1 MRKIVDW
8 RPLAVDDTRTGSV
21 LTVQRPPKQW
31 RDLLGLLSHF
41 DGRLSWCL
49 LCRLPKM
56 LRSDPTKS
64 ARFNKM
70 KSPTLFYIAFFS
82 YAVYYLVVIVSSIY
96 LCNQSS

>member
-31 RDLLGLLSHF
+31 MDLLGLFNHF

-49 LCRLPKM
+49 DSRKC
-56 LRSDPTKS
+56 
-64 ARFNKM
+64 
-70 KSPTLFYIAFFS
+70 
-82 YAVYYLVVIVSSIY
+82 
-96 LCNQSS
+96 